1 MEIEDGLAGHD
12 SHLTSLFATFTRL
25 TRQEEM
31 PMREQLTPG
40 GGGAQGGQVRI
51 VPGKPVFDLHQGS
64 VAGLLANPSH
74 SPQVRSL
81 LGNVPRRLCRIARK
95 IPCLP
100 ADPLL
105 PLPRARNRL
114 RSL

>member
-40 GGGAQGGQVRI
+40 GGGAGQTTSSTCHARHAPFRGG
-51 VPGKPVFDLHQGS
+51 
-64 VAGLLANPSH
+64 
-74 SPQVRSL
+74 
-81 LGNVPRRLCRIARK
+81 
-95 IPCLP
+95 
-100 ADPLL
+100 
-105 PLPRARNRL
+105 
-114 RSL
+114 